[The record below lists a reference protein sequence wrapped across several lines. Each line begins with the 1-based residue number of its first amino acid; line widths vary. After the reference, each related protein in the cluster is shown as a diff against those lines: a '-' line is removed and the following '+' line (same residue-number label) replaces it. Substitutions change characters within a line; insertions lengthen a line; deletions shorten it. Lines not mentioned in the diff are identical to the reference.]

1 MRPSKRDELVRK
13 SLAVFYRDGFHA
25 TGMDTL
31 VAETG
36 ISKTT
41 MFKHFRTKDDLIL
54 AVLRYR
60 DETFRNWFLRRLDE
74 RDLSPRQKLL
84 AVFDILKEWFEEPG
98 FKGCMFIKHR
108 LSFRTCTPCICPVH
122 RTQAPASVGTQEPCG
137 KGGGS
142 RGGSAGTSDPP
153 SQGGGNR
160 CRSDGVRPGSVRC
173 GKERG
178 SGADRGPH
186 PGKLI
191 KLGFRSEHQ
200 KKAGQ
205 GPALL

>member
-13 SLAVFYRDGFHA
+13 SLVVFYRDGFHA

-74 RDLSPRQKLL
+74 RDISPRKKLL

-98 FKGCMFIKHR
+98 FKGCMFIKA
-108 LSFRTCTPCICPVH
+108 SAEFQDPVH
-122 RTQAPASVGTQEPCG
+122 PAYAQSTEH
-137 KGGGS
+137 K
-142 RGGSAGTSDPP
+142 RLLLSALRSLAEKAGAREADLLARQILLLKEGAIVAAQMGFDPDP
-153 SQGGGNR
+153 
-160 CRSDGVRPGSVRC
+160 
-173 GKERG
+173 
-178 SGADRGPH
+178 SGAA
-186 PGKLI
+186 KNAAAVLI
-191 KLGFRSEHQ
+191 DAHIPEN
-200 KKAGQ
+200 
-205 GPALL
+205 

>member
-74 RDLSPRQKLL
+74 RDLSPKQKLL

-98 FKGCMFIKHR
+98 FKGCMFIKA
-108 LSFRTCTPCICPVH
+108 SAEFQDPVH
-122 RTQAPASVGTQEPCG
+122 PAYAQSTEH
-137 KGGGS
+137 K
-142 RGGSAGTSDPP
+142 RLLLSALRSLAEKAGAREADLLARQILLLKEGAIVAAQMGFDPDP
-153 SQGGGNR
+153 
-160 CRSDGVRPGSVRC
+160 
-173 GKERG
+173 
-178 SGADRGPH
+178 SGAA
-186 PGKLI
+186 KNAAAVLI
-191 KLGFRSEHQ
+191 DAHIPEN
-200 KKAGQ
+200 
-205 GPALL
+205 

>member
-74 RDLSPRQKLL
+74 RDISPRQKLL

-98 FKGCMFIKHR
+98 FKGCMFIKA
-108 LSFRTCTPCICPVH
+108 SAEFQEPVH
-122 RTQAPASVGTQEPCG
+122 PAYAQSTEH
-137 KGGGS
+137 K
-142 RGGSAGTSDPP
+142 RLLLSALKSLA
-153 SQGGGNR
+153 
-160 CRSDGVRPGSVRC
+160 
-173 GKERG
+173 E
-178 SGADRGPH
+178 
-186 PGKLI
+186 
-191 KLGFRSEHQ
+191 
-200 KKAGQ
+200 KAGLARRICWHVRSSFSRRGQ
-205 GPALL
+205 SLPLRWGSTRIRQARQRTRQRC